1 MCCNTQPKYTC
12 LGRNC
17 NSLSFILLNGIDV
30 FRFRKKNQAH
40 IFLPCMQRLRIYFYS
55 FSNIRI
61 YRQIYG
67 PSRRRDIIQPSHG
80 LFLTKITVIFTSY
93 VSFKY
98 FLKCVLVLQL
108 FYDMEFHFGFG
119 PWFLACRRHFF
130 CVRYLLIP

>member
-30 FRFRKKNQAH
+30 FRFRKKNQTH
-40 IFLPCMQRLRIYFYS
+40 IFLPCMQRLGIYFYS
-55 FSNIRI
+55 FSNIRL

-80 LFLTKITVIFTSY
+80 LFLSTKITVIFTSY

-130 CVRYLLIP
+130 VLDIC